1 MVDRCVDGFEGVV
14 MGDDVAEEV
23 EVGPELEQMV
33 LEVVVCLEVE
43 EGR

>member
-23 EVGPELEQMV
+23 ELGPELGQVV
-33 LEVVVCLEVE
+33 LDLD
-43 EGR
+43 